1 MTEKTEDKQLGYFI
15 IHEDKDKN
23 LTEEYLNLE
32 KHYKQRF
39 NINSS
44 NHPYHTY
51 FTHTYIKEI
60 RLGEFRTFGRSIC
73 MFLYSEKGY
82 RYNKEDVD
90 FMLKIIKKF
99 FGRDVDFFTTEKKT
113 AEFYGTTPVLFE
125 EKQFHIEYTKA

>member
-15 IHEDKDKN
+15 IHEDENTN
-23 LTEEYLNLE
+23 LIEEYLDIA

-44 NHPYHTY
+44 NYPHHTY

-60 RLGEFRTFGRSIC
+60 RIGNFANFGRVIC
-73 MFLYSEKGY
+73 MFLYSKKGY
-82 RYNKEDVD
+82 RYNKEDID

-99 FGRDVDFFTTEKKT
+99 IGRNIDFFTTEKKT
-113 AEFYGTTPVLFE
+113 ADFYGTTPILFS
-125 EKQFHIEYTKA
+125 EKQFHVEKISV